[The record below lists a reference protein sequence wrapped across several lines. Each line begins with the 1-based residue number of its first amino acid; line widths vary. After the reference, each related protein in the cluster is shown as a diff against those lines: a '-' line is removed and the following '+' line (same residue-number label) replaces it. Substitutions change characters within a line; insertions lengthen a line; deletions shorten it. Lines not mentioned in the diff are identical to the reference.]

1 MLASSE
7 TKAPRSGPQSV
18 GRIFAILDVLAENS
32 AMSLADL
39 AQASDAPKSSLMTL
53 LAGLVAEQVLIR
65 DEKGLYSLGP
75 RVVGLAMRLA
85 GTRDLAKLVRPIME
99 RLELETGET
108 VVFGAM
114 APDAEMAHYLDR
126 VESRNAIRYAVAIG
140 ERRELYCSSMGK
152 LLLSFLPKE
161 RQENYLQ
168 TSERTKYTEN
178 TLTGISALKSEIEE
192 IKETGIARSCDER
205 IIGASGLGAPIFG
218 NDGKLCAGLV
228 IAGPSERFIPQ
239 IEKHIPFLKKA
250 AADCTHLAG
259 GTVPDHLKQ
268 K

>member
-7 TKAPRSGPQSV
+7 KKTPRSGPQSV
-18 GRIFAILDVLAENS
+18 GRIFAILDVLAEKS
-32 AMSLADL
+32 AMSLGDL
-39 AQASDAPKSSLMTL
+39 AFASEAPKSSLMTL
-53 LAGLVAEQVLIR
+53 LAGLVEEQVLIR

-85 GTRDLAKLVRPIME
+85 GTRDLAKLVRPVME
-99 RLELETGET
+99 RLEKETGET

-152 LLLSFLPKE
+152 VLLAFLPEE
-161 RQENYLQ
+161 RLQRYLQ
-168 TSERTKYTEN
+168 TSERTQYTEK
-178 TLTGISALKSEIEE
+178 TLIRVSELKREITE
-192 IKETGIARSCDER
+192 IRQTGIARSCDER
-205 IIGASGLGAPIFG
+205 LIGASGLGAPIFG
-218 NDGKLCAGLV
+218 NDGKLSAGLV
-228 IAGPSERFIPQ
+228 IAGPSERFTPQ
-239 IEKHIPFLKKA
+239 MEKHIPFLRKA

-259 GTVPDHLKQ
+259 GIVPDHLK
-268 K
+268 